1 MRDGF
6 WETKEN
12 FPLNIFSETRCSVKV
27 FLGGVPW
34 DLTEASL
41 LKFFKDYGNNLRNQN
56 IFVERLEMYTSIIIK
71 GIKSVQWPSEDQKLP
86 RKGRIGFVYIVL
98 KESKMVNE
106 LVNSSKLDRKTGRH
120 MIIMKSNNGK
130 KKDVEV
136 VPWLVEDCFWQNPN
150 FKEPKIASRKTV
162 FVGGVHG
169 MMTAAILAKMMQVN
183 YKN

>member
-1 MRDGF
+1 
-6 WETKEN
+6 
-12 FPLNIFSETRCSVKV
+12 
-27 FLGGVPW
+27 
-34 DLTEASL
+34 
-41 LKFFKDYGNNLRNQN
+41 
-56 IFVERLEMYTSIIIK
+56 
-71 GIKSVQWPSEDQKLP
+71 
-86 RKGRIGFVYIVL
+86 
-98 KESKMVNE
+98 MVNE

-183 YKN
+183 FKHKK